1 MRDGELT
8 SKLKIRNAA
17 VEAARRGDTREYQ
30 RLMRLFQEAGKK
42 K

>member
-17 VEAARRGDTREYQ
+17 IKAAREGDTREYQ
-30 RLMRLFQEAGKK
+30 RLMQLFREAGKK